1 MQYKVGIT
9 GGIGSG
15 KTTVCQVFELLGI
28 PVFYADTVA
37 KEVMHTDEE
46 LKKGI
51 ISAFGLQS
59 FSETGILNRKYLADI
74 VFYDQKALEALN
86 ALVHPAVFRAFDTW
100 VQKYPQAPYVL
111 KEAALLFES
120 ESYKMCTH
128 SILVKAP
135 EPLKIRRVMERDDI
149 TEAEVRLRMAR
160 QFSDGQKEMLANFII
175 MNDEHEMV
183 IPQVLKLHE
192 HFISLQPVFA

>member
-1 MQYKVGIT
+1 MQLKIGIT

-15 KTTVCQVFELLGI
+15 KTTICQVFELLGI
-28 PVFYADTVA
+28 PVFYADAAA

-51 ISAFGLQS
+51 ISSFGVQS
-59 FSETGILNRKYLADI
+59 FSAGGILNRKYLADI
-74 VFYDQKALEALN
+74 VFYDKKALETLN

-100 VQKYPQAPYVL
+100 VTKFPQAPYVM
-111 KEAALLFES
+111 KEPALLFES
-120 ESYKMCTH
+120 DSYKMCTH

-135 EPLKIRRVMERDDI
+135 ETLKISRVMHRDHI
-149 TEAEVRLRMAR
+149 TEEEVRLRMAR
-160 QFSDGQKEMLANFII
+160 QFSDEEKENLADFII

-183 IPQVLKLHE
+183 IPQILKLHE
-192 HFISLQPVFA
+192 YFISLQPVLA